1 MSGFSMALLF
11 AYLTVRPAVPI
22 TSADGACL
30 ADSKSDG
37 ALMKVESVQQGD
49 LSAKMHAKN
58 QCASSNGWR
67 VLFGFYLTPS
77 AWKKSVRGIWTR
89 ALETEDW
96 EVCVREGLKLSR
108 KHAVGAKVYVST
120 AARCEPDSP
129 LLSALQR
136 LQLDD
141 DDAEMKALK
150 RRTAQLKEFW
160 KIIMSRK
167 SIKWVKAQLRRE
179 LTRELRH
186 SSSVL

>member
-1 MSGFSMALLF
+1 MSGFSVALLF
-11 AYLTVRPAVPI
+11 AYLTVRPAVQI
-22 TSADGACL
+22 TSADGARL
-30 ADSKSDG
+30 ADSKAHG

-49 LSAKMHAKN
+49 LSAKMQAKN

-120 AARCEPDSP
+120 VARCEPESP
-129 LLSALQR
+129 LLLTLQR

-141 DDAEMKALK
+141 NAEINALNK
-150 RRTAQLKEFW
+150 HTAKLQEFW

-167 SIKWVKAQLRRE
+167 SIKWVNAQLRRW
-179 LTRELRH
+179 LRH
-186 SSSVL
+186 NLKRSSSVL